1 MIDPS
6 ILRELVDA
14 VEVPEPYRNRVGS
27 YGPDV
32 ARSLLSL
39 YDSLKEILN
48 SGADDRPSQVG

>member
-14 VEVPEPYRNRVGS
+14 VEVPDPYRSRTDG
-27 YGPDV
+27 YGPDA

-39 YDSLKEILN
+39 YDSLKEILEN
-48 SGADDRPSQVG
+48 DDPSAV